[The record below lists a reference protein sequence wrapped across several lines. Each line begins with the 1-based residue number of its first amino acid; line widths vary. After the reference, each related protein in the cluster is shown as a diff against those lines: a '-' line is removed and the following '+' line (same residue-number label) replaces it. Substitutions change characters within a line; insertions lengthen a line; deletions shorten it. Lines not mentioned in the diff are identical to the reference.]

1 VTPSV
6 LGASSDSDTNAGTG
20 RDTHSTMNAHTVSV
34 LCTATNM
41 SQATVLP
48 RRRDGERQEEYV
60 ARSCYVYIANIN
72 AAQGD
77 PEAWERMTAR
87 WNEAPR
93 AGAGLEEDDDVASDD
108 DYIRMPPTINTPCVF
123 TVRED
128 GEITIDLPAP
138 TDTSS
143 AATDFA
149 TEKAGSKYIKARK
162 RNVLPND
169 DELEN
174 EPKDLRSGTVVRY
187 WQTALSY
194 SQARLD
200 EDSCSHRQGIGNPE
214 VPSLLDRRGHL
225 GFAHP
230 DPTDHR
236 VELHH
241 PLGSWGFGL
250 V

>member
-41 SQATVLP
+41 SQATVQP
-48 RRRDGERQEEYV
+48 RRRDGEGQEEYV

-123 TVRED
+123 AVRED